1 MCWNKPISKEQIYR
15 ILHHEKFMEAYY
27 HIRKVMNGN
36 ALRGNSQ
43 MEAIT
48 GLWAFKVMDQ
58 KKMYIANKYRGRLRK
73 ELLYQMQEFISYL
86 QDYHQEVRIKL
97 SKNGVNKD

>member
-1 MCWNKPISKEQIYR
+1 MA
-15 ILHHEKFMEAYY
+15 AYY

-48 GLWAFKVMDQ
+48 GLWGFKIMDQ

-73 ELLYQMQEFISYL
+73 ELLYEMQEFISYL

-97 SKNGVNKD
+97 AKKGLDEV